1 MLSFDLLIIIEFFK
15 ILLTFLCI
23 YYNLIVEN
31 RKEKKQM
38 IQEFYEKINGNYEV
52 ALSRMQN
59 DERIKKYLN
68 FFLMD
73 ESYKVLEEGINSN
86 DCEAAFRGAHT
97 LKGVCQNMAFTA
109 LSTATE
115 QITEELRAKDIE
127 KAKLTFKKVEEE
139 YKKVIDEI
147 HKIM

>member
-1 MLSFDLLIIIEFFK
+1 
-15 ILLTFLCI
+15 
-23 YYNLIVEN
+23 
-31 RKEKKQM
+31 M
-38 IQEFYEKINGNYEV
+38 IKEFYEKINGNYEV

-59 DERIKKYLN
+59 DERIKKYLD

-73 ESYKVLEEGINSN
+73 ESYKGLEEGMSSN
-86 DCEAAFRGAHT
+86 DVEVAFRGAHT

-109 LSTATE
+109 LSTVVE